1 MIAKTTEPTERR
13 PMGDTGLSISRLGIG
28 GGSLFCR
35 SGDDGSQVILDACWD
50 AGLRL
55 FDTAP
60 YYGRGESEARFGRA
74 LQRRPRAEYVM
85 STKVGHYPTLEGP
98 PREGAGAYD
107 PKNYDYTAA
116 RTRESLERSIELMGI
131 GAIDVVMIHDLVEEF
146 LSYDFE
152 RRIEEAMTGAYP
164 TLVKMKEEGKIKAIG
179 VAVKDW
185 NVCLRLAKMASFD
198 CFLLA
203 ADYNFLRNDSLTE
216 FLPYCERHNIP
227 IMIGAPFCM
236 GILATGAVP
245 NARYFFYKEIPPE
258 IIEKTRRIE
267 AICARHKV
275 PLPAASLQFPLF
287 HPAVANVLVG
297 LQSTTELEQNLA
309 YMRQHI
315 PTDFWADLKEQ
326 KIIPENAPTP

>member
-1 MIAKTTEPTERR
+1 
-13 PMGDTGLSISRLGIG
+13 
-28 GGSLFCR
+28 
-35 SGDDGSQVILDACWD
+35 
-50 AGLRL
+50 
-55 FDTAP
+55 
-60 YYGRGESEARFGRA
+60 
-74 LQRRPRAEYVM
+74 M